1 MAAQIAEHDGIDGT
15 SPLFSAFVHGR
26 PVTYWTI
33 DGATPRAMPMYR
45 LCEATGSRCE
55 PIDHPIVVGAIPGDE
70 GFSPFGQIFE
80 VAVPEGWS
88 GRIGSVDEVMAA
100 VEGEGLAAPRATS
113 ELLHCPIAAADARL
127 EAGDGSEIAPARPVH
142 YEGRQALCFDFTA
155 TRPNHAVLP
164 SGELFIRNVYVL
176 RREDET
182 APLVERAQMVD
193 LDGDGDLNDSNNI
206 FGVGLEDADYT
217 PLWRMV
223 TVTVP
228 AGLPSIETTPAYTSS
243 TDMFDVAP
251 DYTIT
256 PLPDRIVDYELTET
270 LINCPLQS
278 AIGSL

>member
-1 MAAQIAEHDGIDGT
+1 M
-15 SPLFSAFVHGR
+15 
-26 PVTYWTI
+26 
-33 DGATPRAMPMYR
+33 
-45 LCEATGSRCE
+45 
-55 PIDHPIVVGAIPGDE
+55 
-70 GFSPFGQIFE
+70 
-80 VAVPEGWS
+80 
-88 GRIGSVDEVMAA
+88 
-100 VEGEGLAAPRATS
+100 
-113 ELLHCPIAAADARL
+113 
-127 EAGDGSEIAPARPVH
+127 
-142 YEGRQALCFDFTA
+142 
-155 TRPNHAVLP
+155 
-164 SGELFIRNVYVL
+164 L